1 MPSILTVAQI
11 WIAASYVLALGLAAD
26 QLRRPAGAWEAAGR
40 DRRFWVAL
48 SLIMGFHGL
57 GEYAAIAYFARVVPR
72 FHGARLNDERRTME
86 RATKL
91 GRSERVRTNAEEL
104 VLIAG
109 LLVFASS
116 VIHSVVIADHFEEYW
131 LFGTFFAVVTLTQAV
146 WVMLVYQEPLNQR
159 VLVAGA
165 VGNALLVVVW
175 AVSRTVGVPFGP
187 EPWSPEAIGAIDL
200 LSKADE
206 LAAVLLVWAVLA
218 RLRGARWTITQAHVR
233 IAAMIAGPL
242 FVWSLITAA
251 GGHHHH

>member
-1 MPSILTVAQI
+1 MPSILLIAQI
-11 WIAASYVLALGLAAD
+11 WILASYVLAFGLAAD
-26 QLRRPAGAWEAAGR
+26 QLRRPIGEWEAAGR

-57 GEYAAIAYFARVVPR
+57 GEYAAIAYVARVVPR
-72 FHGARLNDERRTME
+72 FHGARLGDERRIMR

-91 GRSERVRTNAEEL
+91 GRSEHVRTQAEQL
-104 VLIAG
+104 VFIAAV
-109 LLVFASS
+109 LVFASS

-131 LFGTFFAVVTLTQAV
+131 LFGSFFAVVTLAQAV
-146 WVMLVYQEPLNQR
+146 WVMLVFQEPLDR
-159 VLVAGA
+159 RLLVVGA
-165 VGNALLVVVW
+165 VGNALLIAVW

-187 EPWSPEAIGAIDL
+187 EPWSPETIGAIDL

-206 LAAVLLVWAVLA
+206 LAAVVLIVVVLRAV
-218 RLRGARWTITQAHVR
+218 RSSISNVHVR
-233 IAAMIAGPL
+233 LASMIAGPL